1 MEVVRTEVQ
10 ALRAE
15 YRETVLEATEA
26 RERIDF
32 LTRQLERQER
42 LKEKGMSRLEA
53 YDEARHNLDVGRSRL
68 ATVEERI
75 NRVRANLAG
84 DPQLPAERH
93 PRYMQATTAYDCG
106 RRRPRAHRGE
116 GARGGRGEQHEAA
129 AR

>member
-15 YRETVLEATEA
+15 YRETLLEATEA

-53 YDEARHNLDVGRSRL
+53 YDEARHNLDVGAL
-68 ATVEERI
+68 P
-75 NRVRANLAG
+75 AG
-84 DPQLPAERH
+84 DRRGAHQSRAREPGRRPAASRRTPPALH
-93 PRYMQATTAYDCG
+93 A
-106 RRRPRAHRGE
+106 RRRPPTMRPPSTSRAPR
-116 GARGGRGEQHEAA
+116 
-129 AR
+129 